1 MQGQWTHIDAR
12 DKGDVKLQKYN
23 LSIGA
28 KREGVYIMHAFGA
41 ERVSSAEKSQVA
53 RVAQW

>member
-1 MQGQWTHIDAR
+1 MAITLGP
-12 DKGDVKLQKYN
+12 LFPQKYD

-28 KREGVYIMHAFGA
+28 KEEDMYIMHAFGA
-41 ERVSSAEKSQVA
+41 KMVSSADTSKVA